1 MNIPYGTYIIPFQNN
16 SITFEEI
23 LVELLKMLK
32 LDYNLKKIK
41 LSLKSGYIVDH
52 FKTAEDLRVELCRDT
67 ASGITL

>member
-1 MNIPYGTYIIPFQNN
+1 
-16 SITFEEI
+16 
-23 LVELLKMLK
+23 MLK